1 MRDDLL
7 DVFFRTTQDYA
18 IIVMDHDAVVRRWNP
33 GAERLFGWSADEII
47 GTTGHRIFVEPDRRV
62 GMPEVEIRTAAEHGR
77 AEDERWH
84 QRKDGTRFWASG
96 LLVALRE
103 KGDLRGYVKVVRDFT
118 ERRRLDEAVREAQ
131 KLESVGVLAAGVAH
145 DFNNVLTAIIGN
157 LSLARAAPLSA
168 SLHDV
173 DTLLE
178 EAERAA
184 RRAGDL
190 VKQLLN
196 YAGKGR
202 REIRP
207 VDIARVV
214 GDAVSIVRASVSPKI
229 HIELDAP
236 PSLWIH
242 ADTGQIQQLMLNLIL
257 NAAEAIGEAEG
268 RVDIRLR
275 VREIGEAELRS
286 RYLGFPLPPRPYTEL
301 VVRDT
306 GQGMDSR
313 TLRQIF
319 DPFFTTK
326 FLGRG
331 LGLAAALG
339 VVRSHGGGIAVESEP
354 GRGTTFTVVLPAEQN
369 LDALHTVSEALA
381 ESARGEG
388 LVLVVDDEA
397 GIRSLVQR
405 SLESLG
411 YTVLVAEHG
420 GQALEVVDR
429 SRDAIR
435 LVVLD
440 LAMPVMDGPDTA
452 AALQRRRSD
461 LPIIAMSG
469 LADQDVL
476 KSLEGV
482 RIAGF
487 VPKPFAPEQLA
498 QAVALAL
505 RKAPT

>member
-1 MRDDLL
+1 
-7 DVFFRTTQDYA
+7 
-18 IIVMDHDAVVRRWNP
+18 
-33 GAERLFGWSADEII
+33 
-47 GTTGHRIFVEPDRRV
+47 
-62 GMPEVEIRTAAEHGR
+62 
-77 AEDERWH
+77 
-84 QRKDGTRFWASG
+84 
-96 LLVALRE
+96 
-103 KGDLRGYVKVVRDFT
+103 
-118 ERRRLDEAVREAQ
+118 
-131 KLESVGVLAAGVAH
+131 
-145 DFNNVLTAIIGN
+145 
-157 LSLARAAPLSA
+157 
-168 SLHDV
+168 
-173 DTLLE
+173 
-178 EAERAA
+178 
-184 RRAGDL
+184 
-190 VKQLLN
+190 
-196 YAGKGR
+196 
-202 REIRP
+202 
-207 VDIARVV
+207 
-214 GDAVSIVRASVSPKI
+214 
-229 HIELDAP
+229 
-236 PSLWIH
+236 
-242 ADTGQIQQLMLNLIL
+242 
-257 NAAEAIGEAEG
+257 
-268 RVDIRLR
+268 
-275 VREIGEAELRS
+275 
-286 RYLGFPLPPRPYTEL
+286 
-301 VVRDT
+301 VRDT

>member
-1 MRDDLL
+1 
-7 DVFFRTTQDYA
+7 
-18 IIVMDHDAVVRRWNP
+18 
-33 GAERLFGWSADEII
+33 
-47 GTTGHRIFVEPDRRV
+47 
-62 GMPEVEIRTAAEHGR
+62 
-77 AEDERWH
+77 
-84 QRKDGTRFWASG
+84 
-96 LLVALRE
+96 
-103 KGDLRGYVKVVRDFT
+103 
-118 ERRRLDEAVREAQ
+118 
-131 KLESVGVLAAGVAH
+131 
-145 DFNNVLTAIIGN
+145 
-157 LSLARAAPLSA
+157 
-168 SLHDV
+168 
-173 DTLLE
+173 
-178 EAERAA
+178 
-184 RRAGDL
+184 
-190 VKQLLN
+190 
-196 YAGKGR
+196 
-202 REIRP
+202 
-207 VDIARVV
+207 
-214 GDAVSIVRASVSPKI
+214 
-229 HIELDAP
+229 
-236 PSLWIH
+236 
-242 ADTGQIQQLMLNLIL
+242 
-257 NAAEAIGEAEG
+257 
-268 RVDIRLR
+268 
-275 VREIGEAELRS
+275 
-286 RYLGFPLPPRPYTEL
+286 
-301 VVRDT
+301 
-306 GQGMDSR
+306 
-313 TLRQIF
+313 
-319 DPFFTTK
+319 
-326 FLGRG
+326 
-331 LGLAAALG
+331 
-339 VVRSHGGGIAVESEP
+339 
-354 GRGTTFTVVLPAEQN
+354 VVLPAEQN

>member
-1 MRDDLL
+1 
-7 DVFFRTTQDYA
+7 
-18 IIVMDHDAVVRRWNP
+18 
-33 GAERLFGWSADEII
+33 
-47 GTTGHRIFVEPDRRV
+47 
-62 GMPEVEIRTAAEHGR
+62 
-77 AEDERWH
+77 
-84 QRKDGTRFWASG
+84 
-96 LLVALRE
+96 
-103 KGDLRGYVKVVRDFT
+103 
-118 ERRRLDEAVREAQ
+118 
-131 KLESVGVLAAGVAH
+131 
-145 DFNNVLTAIIGN
+145 
-157 LSLARAAPLSA
+157 
-168 SLHDV
+168 
-173 DTLLE
+173 
-178 EAERAA
+178 
-184 RRAGDL
+184 
-190 VKQLLN
+190 
-196 YAGKGR
+196 
-202 REIRP
+202 

-242 ADTGQIQQLMLNLIL
+242 ADTGQTQQLMLNLIL